1 MRESC
6 TEKKRG
12 REKRGRIWKREKG
25 LVRQHA
31 GRRARSRRKRSRRQK
46 GERYGEEEE
55 DRGAAEQRGQRGRCV
70 KEK

>member
-12 REKRGRIWKREKG
+12 AKKGRIWKREKRFSKAAYRKEAEG
-25 LVRQHA
+25 KDRA
-31 GRRARSRRKRSRRQK
+31 GEK
-46 GERYGEEEE
+46 GGRCREEEE
-55 DRGAAEQRGQRGRCV
+55 DREAVQRGQRGRCV